1 MKLAPCPRM
10 RHKHS
15 GGDSPHLRVGYV
27 VALLVVVAL
36 VISEARTRPARIV
49 SLVPAATEMLFAIGA
64 GPRVVA
70 VSSFDHEPADVAK
83 LPRVGALLDPD
94 VERIL
99 SLRPD
104 LVVAYGTQ
112 RDLIAQFD
120 RAGVPLFPYVH
131 GSVPD
136 ILTTIRALGDR
147 TGDPHKAGQVATDIQ
162 RALDAIQQRVAGK
175 PRPRTL
181 LVFGREPGSLRN
193 LYASGGIGFMH
204 DMLDV
209 AGGED
214 VFSDIKRESVQANSE
229 LLLARR
235 PDVIL
240 EIRAGDEAA
249 PDLAAWESLASIPAV
264 RDHRIITI
272 AGSEMVTAGPRVA
285 MATERIARALHPDA
299 F

>member
-1 MKLAPCPRM
+1 
-10 RHKHS
+10 
-15 GGDSPHLRVGYV
+15 
-27 VALLVVVAL
+27 VALAFVHAQ
-36 VISEARTRPARIV
+36 TRPARII

-70 VSSFDHEPADVAK
+70 VSSFDREPADVMK

-112 RDLIAQFD
+112 RDLIAQLD
-120 RAGVPLFPYVH
+120 RAGVPQFPYIH
-131 GSVPD
+131 GTLAD

-147 TGDPHKAGQVATDIQ
+147 TGDPEKATQVATDIQ
-162 RALDAIQQRVAGK
+162 RALDAVRQRVTGK

-204 DMLDV
+204 DIV
-209 AGGED
+209 EIAGGDD
-214 VFSDIKRESVQANSE
+214 VFSDIKRESVQATSE
-229 LLLARR
+229 LLLARH

-240 EIRAGDEAA
+240 EVRAADEAA
-249 PDLAAWESLASIPAV
+249 PDLAAWQSLASIPAV
-264 RDHRIITI
+264 RDRHIVTL

-285 MATERIARALHPDA
+285 VATERIARALHPEA
-299 F
+299 FDNRPD